1 MLGGRRAGRVDGRS
15 TLSRVGANGADVP
28 TTGALFS
35 LSRGTTIRLR
45 PTGRAPTNAARVIT
59 VTPPGDA
66 RLRYRTFAMSAN
78 VMFVML
84 MVVLLML
91 RL

>member
-1 MLGGRRAGRVDGRS
+1 
-15 TLSRVGANGADVP
+15 VP

-45 PTGRAPTNAARVIT
+45 PTGRAPTNAARVVT
-59 VTPPGDA
+59 VTAPGDV
-66 RLRYRTFAMSAN
+66 RFRYLTFAMSAN
-78 VMFVML
+78 VMLVVVT
-84 MVVLLML
+84 VVLLML